1 MPYETGSQMAKAKK
15 SKIKL
20 CSHGINHKFCAKC
33 APEKTPLSA
42 DQQLAVDQIKDGYGP
57 FFLTGPGGSGKTYVI
72 KHLQNLIPDTIVCA
86 MTGIAGQLIGGKT
99 AHSIL
104 GIHPTYG
111 VGQYSKANRRLEGC
125 SLLIIDEISMASAEF
140 LGQIYERFD
149 IAGCSPKT
157 LFVGDF
163 LQLPP
168 VNGTKIFT
176 SPDWLMRV
184 KMLRLEQQHRQHD
197 AAFITAL
204 NEIRVGELSQTTLN
218 LFGQRVV
225 NELPKDCV
233 HLLSRR
239 NAVEEGNLTRL
250 DAIQKVPRIYYRE
263 ETRIAHRPKDSRDEE
278 RIVRSIEKALGDVRF
293 PKILQVKDGARVV
306 LLNNTEDWVNG
317 STGEIVDM
325 TDEIIRVRL
334 DVNGK
339 VVSVGPVEEELS
351 DEDGMAIC
359 KISQFPILLAWAMTI
374 HKAQGMTLDRVG
386 IDLRGHFETGQTYV
400 ALSRCKYFD
409 GLYLAGNFGKILV
422 DHEAIEYLESK
433 TGE

>member
-1 MPYETGSQMAKAKK
+1 
-15 SKIKL
+15 
-20 CSHGINHKFCAKC
+20 
-33 APEKTPLSA
+33 
-42 DQQLAVDQIKDGYGP
+42 
-57 FFLTGPGGSGKTYVI
+57 
-72 KHLQNLIPDTIVCA
+72 
-86 MTGIAGQLIGGKT
+86 
-99 AHSIL
+99 
-104 GIHPTYG
+104 
-111 VGQYSKANRRLEGC
+111 
-125 SLLIIDEISMASAEF
+125 
-140 LGQIYERFD
+140 
-149 IAGCSPKT
+149 
-157 LFVGDF
+157 
-163 LQLPP
+163 
-168 VNGTKIFT
+168 
-176 SPDWLMRV
+176 
-184 KMLRLEQQHRQHD
+184 
-197 AAFITAL
+197 
-204 NEIRVGELSQTTLN
+204 